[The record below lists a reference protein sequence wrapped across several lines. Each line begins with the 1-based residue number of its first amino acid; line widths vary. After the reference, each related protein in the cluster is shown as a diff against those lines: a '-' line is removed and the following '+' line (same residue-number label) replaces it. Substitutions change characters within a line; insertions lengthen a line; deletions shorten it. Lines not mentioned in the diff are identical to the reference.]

1 MGARPGSHIRNPR
14 RDLVSTVVSWWSNIQ
29 DQNFTPASLN
39 PYAWFD
45 AADPTTIT
53 ESGGFVSQWNDKSGN
68 ARNVSQAVG
77 ANQPATGASTLN
89 GLNVLTFDGSN
100 DVLTSASNSIDFIA
114 ITAFVVFKH
123 TAFGVNL
130 AVPRIFEF
138 TDATGGGILLIL
150 RDDSPNDDLAQLII
164 NRNPTAS
171 TYTSANGT
179 MPVNTPRKLTAVW
192 RGAYTSA
199 DYVFRF
205 EDSEKT
211 GTTVAGS
218 GTKTSNL
225 NVPLRV
231 GNALSG
237 LRSFQG
243 DIAELVIFNRAL
255 TLAEIN
261 RLELYGK
268 RKWGV

>member
-53 ESGGFVSQWNDKSGN
+53 QSGGFVSQWNDKSGN

-77 ANQPATGASTLN
+77 ANQPATGSSTLN
-89 GLNVLTFDGSN
+89 GLNVLTFDGTN
-100 DVLTSASNSIDFIA
+100 DVLTSASNSVDFTA
-114 ITAFVVFKH
+114 ITAFAVFKH
-123 TAFGVNL
+123 TAFGTV
-130 AVPRIFEF
+130 APTPRILEISNVS
-138 TDATGGGILLIL
+138 GGGILLIL

-164 NRNPTAS
+164 NRDVAS

-179 MPVNTPRKLTAVW
+179 MPVNTPRKFTAVW

-205 EDSEKT
+205 EDSEKI
-211 GTTVAGS
+211 GTTVSGS

-231 GNALSG
+231 GNAQNG
-237 LRSFQG
+237 ARSFQG